1 MAALPTGPRN
11 VRRSETGTLIARC
24 PAPMH
29 SPDPSARVGVIDY
42 GLGNLQSV
50 LNACERLQQP
60 AFLVHE
66 PSQLAAAR
74 AIILPG
80 VAAFDQGMRNLQAR
94 GLVEPLRDAVLT
106 DKKPLLGLCLGMQLL
121 ADWGSE
127 GQGAAGLGLIPGTVE
142 RFPEGSLRVPHIG
155 WNSIHENPSRRCR
168 LPVRDGIDFYF
179 VHSFYFKPKYEEDVV
194 AWTDYGVR
202 FASIV
207 GRDHIVGC
215 QFHPEKSH
223 QAGMELLAQFFGSLC

>member
-1 MAALPTGPRN
+1 MAASPSEPSQPR
-11 VRRSETGTLIARC
+11 
-24 PAPMH
+24 PAECIVSLFDPRPMNRN
-29 SPDPSARVGVIDY
+29 DLRAQVGIVDY

-60 AFLVHE
+60 AFLIQD
-66 PSQLAAAR
+66 PADLAMAR

-80 VAAFDQGMRNLQAR
+80 VAAFDHGMRNLHSR
-94 GLVEPLRDAVLT
+94 GFVEPLRAAALH
-106 DKKPLLGLCLGMQLL
+106 DKKPFLGLCLGMQLL

-142 RFPEGSLRVPHIG
+142 RFSEGSLRVPHIG
-155 WNSIHENPSRRCR
+155 WNDIHVNPGRACP
-168 LPVRDGIDFYF
+168 LPLRDGVDFYF
-179 VHSFYFKPKYEEDVV
+179 VHSYYFKPQNEADVL
-194 AWTDYGVR
+194 AWTDYGIR

-207 GRDHIVGC
+207 GRDNIVGC

-223 QAGMELLAQFFGSLC
+223 QAGIELMAAFFGSLC